1 MRRRFPVVAVL
12 LAASTVGSLGV
23 HYTYTGFPR
32 PPFQEAAAYLQ
43 PRVEP
48 TDVVVHTNKLS
59 YFPTRYYAPDLP
71 GVFLA
76 DPPGSPQ
83 DTLARPTQEALDF
96 FATSTITEAVGL
108 CLIVTNLVALHTATT
123 NYVVLFLPLVMTF
136 RALQRGR
143 SGAWLV
149 LLVEVVLLAGMW
161 ALFLT
166 TVTGKFE
173 HPVVYLPL
181 PFGLL
186 AVFALARRCLLGR
199 CLTPEVIGNSE
210 GSSL

>member
-1 MRRRFPVVAVL
+1 
-12 LAASTVGSLGV
+12 
-23 HYTYTGFPR
+23 
-32 PPFQEAAAYLQ
+32 
-43 PRVEP
+43 
-48 TDVVVHTNKLS
+48 VVHTNKLT
-59 YFPTRYYAPDLP
+59 YLPMRYYAPDLP

-83 DTLARPTQEALDF
+83 DTLARPTQEALGF
-96 FATSTITEAVGL
+96 FATPTITEAVGL
-108 CLIVTNLVALHTATT
+108 CLIVTNLVALRTATT
-123 NYVVLFLPLVMTF
+123 NYVVLLLPLVMTF

-143 SGAWLV
+143 SGAWL
-149 LLVEVVLLAGMW
+149 VLLAGMW

-181 PFGLL
+181 SFGLL